1 MKKKLG
7 PLWPYIAMMTTIF
20 YLLPLLAR
28 DTGSGMLLMLCV
40 MPLAALLA
48 GVAHG
53 ARRGFSLWLP
63 VAALLLFL
71 PTIPLFYNWTA
82 WPYAIVYAL
91 FVLAGMGVG
100 RLFYGRR

>member
-1 MKKKLG
+1 MKQELRALAPYLAALG
-7 PLWPYIAMMTTIF
+7 ADF

-28 DTGSGMLLMLCV
+28 DTGSGMLVMLCV
-40 MPLAALLA
+40 MPLAALST

-71 PTIPLFYNWTA
+71 PAIPLFYNWTA
-82 WPYAIVYAL
+82 WPYAVVYAL